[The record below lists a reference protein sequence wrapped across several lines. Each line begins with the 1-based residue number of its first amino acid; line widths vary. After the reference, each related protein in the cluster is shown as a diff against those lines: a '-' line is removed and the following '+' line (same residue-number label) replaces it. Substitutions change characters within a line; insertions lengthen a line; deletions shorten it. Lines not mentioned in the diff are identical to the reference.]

1 MLKKY
6 EELKVTVLL
15 FSGQDAIRTSGVESD
30 IYGKP
35 ETDPNEWQGN

>member
-6 EELKVTVLL
+6 EELKVVLLL
-15 FSGQDAIRTSGVESD
+15 FSQQDAIRTSGVVED

-35 ETDPNEWQGN
+35 ENDPDEWQGN